1 MNDTK
6 LTLKNV
12 RLSYANI
19 WEPKETPNGDLK
31 YGASLIIPKTDK
43 KQIAEIK
50 RAIEAAKNIGKSKV
64 VNKNGK
70 IPPNLK
76 VPLRDGDTDRF
87 DDDAYEGCYFIN
99 ANSNTAPKI
108 VDRKIKPILDRSAVY
123 SGCYANVAVTFY
135 AYKTDA
141 GSGIAA
147 GLGNIQ
153 KVKDGEPLG
162 GASNPEDDF
171 EVLDDDEFE
180 TEFANT
186 DDEDENMFE

>member
-1 MNDTK
+1 MSNTK

-19 WEPKETPNGDLK
+19 WEPKENPNGDLK
-31 YGASLIIPKTDK
+31 YSASLIISKNDK
-43 KQIAEIK
+43 KQVAEIK
-50 RAIEAAKNIGKSKV
+50 KAIEAAKNEGKAKLA
-64 VNKNGK
+64 NKNGK
-70 IPPNLK
+70 IPPNVK
-76 VPLRDGDTDRF
+76 IPLRDGDTDRF
-87 DDDAYEGCYFIN
+87 DDEAYEGCYFIN

-108 VDRKIKPILDRSAVY
+108 VDRKIKPILDRSEVY
-123 SGCYANVAVTFY
+123 SGCYANVSVNFY
-135 AYKTDA
+135 AYKMDA

-162 GASNPEDDF
+162 GASNPENDF

-180 TEFANT
+180 SEFGEEV
-186 DDEDENMFE
+186 DDNEEMFE